1 MRKGAFR
8 KSPRGGF
15 VMMEVIMALTV
26 FAVVGVSYM
35 SALNEIAEI
44 LREMREDAKMGRI
57 LQSEL
62 MKYATLPEIEEMEES
77 YPLEEKSELEIRVII
92 QPLEE
97 VVEEQRITTEKGR
110 VMQQMFHVQVIGTW
124 YEDLEEHERTAQTWR
139 YARLYQQ

>member
-1 MRKGAFR
+1 
-8 KSPRGGF
+8 
-15 VMMEVIMALTV
+15 
-26 FAVVGVSYM
+26 M

>member
-62 MKYATLPEIEEMEES
+62 MKYATLPEIEELEES

>member
-1 MRKGAFR
+1 MRKVASR

-124 YEDLEEHERTAQTWR
+124 YEDLEEHERTAQTGR

>member
-1 MRKGAFR
+1 
-8 KSPRGGF
+8 
-15 VMMEVIMALTV
+15 MALTV

-77 YPLEEKSELEIRVII
+77 YPLEEKRELEIRVII